1 VIILRGRSALGRH
14 LVSGDACVGGEAVE
28 SNNADERIS
37 RVIFSYAARIG
48 QAQDTRAL
56 LQLNADM
63 GRDIVAAERCSIWI
77 VDAEASQLYTTV
89 AHGEGEIRIGLT
101 HGLVGACVASR
112 ESIVVNDTSADERF
126 LGRVDQE
133 SGYITHSVL
142 VIPLCG
148 AEGTVIGAFQAL
160 NKPGGF
166 SDSDV
171 ALLGLAASYS
181 AAAIETHKL
190 RQEVESARMILRELA
205 IARDVQAA
213 LLPQCTPSLQGLDCA
228 VFFRPAEFVG
238 GDYYDFVETPEGTL
252 FFTLGD
258 VSGKGIPAAVFMASI
273 QASLRILLISGP
285 ESLTGV
291 ISDLN
296 KSVYAS
302 SHSGRYSTL
311 FCGLIDPR
319 SRRLVYVNAGQCTPI
334 VVRHCERNVT
344 VERLSAGGTPPGL
357 LPLAQYEAGSTVL
370 EKGDVLVCFSDGI
383 SEACNARDE
392 FWDESEIENLLR
404 AASGASAREVTERI
418 VQAAD
423 AFTGDAEQADDMTV
437 VTLRVV

>member
-1 VIILRGRSALGRH
+1 M
-14 LVSGDACVGGEAVE
+14 DD
-28 SNNADERIS
+28 NNADERIS

-63 GRDIVAAERCSIWI
+63 GRDLVGAERCSIWI
-77 VDAEASQLYTTV
+77 VDTEAGQLYTTV
-89 AHGEGEIRIGLT
+89 AHGEGEIRVGLT
-101 HGLVGACVASR
+101 HGLVGASVAGC
-112 ESIVVNDTSADERF
+112 ESIVVNDTSVDERF

-142 VIPLCG
+142 VIPLRT
-148 AEGTVIGAFQAL
+148 ADGTVIGAFQAL

-190 RQEVESARMILRELA
+190 RREVESARLILRELA

-213 LLPQCTPSLQGLDCA
+213 LLPQCTPDLQGLDCA

-238 GDYYDFVETPEGTL
+238 GDYYDFVETPDGAL

-273 QASLRILLISGP
+273 QASLRILLVRGP

-296 KSVYAS
+296 NSVYAS

-311 FCGLIDPR
+311 FCGWIDPR
-319 SRRLVYVNAGQCTPI
+319 TRRLLYVNAGQCTPI
-334 VVRHCERNVT
+334 VVRHRGRDVT
-344 VERLSAGGTPPGL
+344 VERLDVGGTPPGL
-357 LPLAQYEAGSTVL
+357 LPVAQYEEGSTVL

-383 SEACNARDE
+383 SEATNSSDE
-392 FWDESEIENLLR
+392 LWHESEVEKLLR
-404 AASGASAREVTERI
+404 TASGATAREMTERI
-418 VQAAD
+418 VHAAD
-423 AFTGDAEQADDMTV
+423 AFAGDAEQADDMTV
-437 VTLRVV
+437 VTLRVL